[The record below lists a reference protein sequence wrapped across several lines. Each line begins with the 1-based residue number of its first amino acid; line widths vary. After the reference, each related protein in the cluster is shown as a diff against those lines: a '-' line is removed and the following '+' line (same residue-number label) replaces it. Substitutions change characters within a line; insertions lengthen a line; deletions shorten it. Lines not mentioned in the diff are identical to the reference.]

1 VLTLSCART
10 ILRSVSRSGRLGARV
25 GAVAALFA
33 LSPVLASSSVRA
45 DGLVVGGCVGSF
57 YSFSCVKHW
66 GSYSDPY
73 IRLVPHPQSEAEKAI
88 SAERDHKW
96 QARCHPA
103 VFQDYYG
110 VPRYQYA
117 ARGCEFGVI
126 E

>member
-1 VLTLSCART
+1 VLTLRCART
-10 ILRSVSRSGRLGARV
+10 ILRSVSWFGRLGARL

-33 LSPVLASSSVRA
+33 LLPVLASSSVRA

-57 YSFSCVKHW
+57 YSFSCVKRW

-73 IRLVPHPQSEAEKAI
+73 IRLVPHPQSEAEKAL

-96 QARCHPA
+96 QVRCHPA